1 MTGPHTV
8 DLADRAPR
16 PTEVPPRHRHHDRRW
31 LVLPVLC
38 LSVFLVVVDNTIVNV
53 ALPSLSRDL
62 GASTSA
68 LQWIVDAYS
77 LTFAGLLLAGG
88 GIGDRLGRK
97 PVMQTGLVFFGI
109 FSVLAAVS
117 HGTAELIS
125 ARALMGVAAA
135 FVFPASLAILTDIFT
150 DPSERQKAL
159 GIWGATSGIAVA
171 FGPIVGG
178 ALLEHYWFGSIFL
191 VNVPIVLGTLVSGH
205 FLIPKL
211 ERAVARRFDTRGVLV
226 STLGLTLVVLAII
239 QGPQWGW
246 TSAITLG
253 CFAAAAVLLTVFALL
268 ELRTD
273 EPLLDVRVFA
283 VPRFS
288 SGAVSIAVAFFCLF
302 GFIFV
307 ITQYFQ
313 FVKGYSTLSAGVHT
327 LPFAVVA
334 AVFTPVGAVLALR
347 VGTRLVVGVGLVL
360 MAAGLVLAGV
370 SSTPQAAYFG
380 PVITSMV
387 LLALGLSF
395 ITAPATEAVMGS
407 LAPEQVGAGAAVNNT
422 TRELGGTL
430 GVAVLGSVFAS
441 AYGPRILHVLAGYPV
456 PAPAREAARQS
467 VAAALA
473 VVGHAPVAVQ
483 PTIRTAVFRAFDS
496 GLEAACMVGAGVAVV
511 GAACAFA
518 FLPGHSPK

>member
-1 MTGPHTV
+1 MTEPQTT
-8 DLADRAPR
+8 DLASPDIGELA
-16 PTEVPPRHRHHDRRW
+16 PRHRHHDRRW
-31 LVLPVLC
+31 LILPVLC

-62 GASTSA
+62 GASTNE

-77 LTFAGLLLAGG
+77 LAFAGLLLAGG
-88 GIGDRLGRK
+88 GIGDRFGRK
-97 PVMQTGLVFFGI
+97 GVMQLGLVFFAI
-109 FSVLAAVS
+109 FSVLAAAS
-117 HGTAELIS
+117 QSTGQLIS
-125 ARALMGVAAA
+125 ARALMGIAAA
-135 FVFPASLAILTDIFT
+135 FIFPATLAILTDVFT

-171 FGPIVGG
+171 FGPITGG
-178 ALLEHYWFGSIFL
+178 ALLEHFWFGSIFL
-191 VNVPIVLGTLVSGH
+191 VNVPIVMVTLLGGH

-211 ERAVARRFDTRGVLV
+211 EHAVVRRFDTRGVLI
-226 STLGLTLVVLAII
+226 STFGVTLLVLAII

-246 TSAITLG
+246 TSPVTLG
-253 CFAAAAVLLTVFALL
+253 CFALAALLLTAFTLL
-268 ELRTD
+268 ELRTP

-288 SGAVSIAVAFFCLF
+288 SGAASIAVAFFCLF
-302 GFIFV
+302 GFIFL

-327 LPFAVVA
+327 LPFAIVA
-334 AVFTPVGAVLALR
+334 AVFTPLGAIAALR
-347 VGTRLVVGVGLVL
+347 VGTRLVVGVGLAL
-360 MAAGLVLAGV
+360 MAGGLVLAGT

-380 PVITSMV
+380 PVVLSMV

-395 ITAPATEAVMGS
+395 VTAPATEAVMGS

-441 AYGPRILHVLAGYPV
+441 AYGPRTLHALAGYPV
-456 PAPAREAARQS
+456 PASAREAARQS

-473 VVGHAPVAVQ
+473 VAGHAPGAVQ
-483 PTIRTAVFRAFDS
+483 PTIRTAVFGAFSS
-496 GLEAACMVGAGVAVV
+496 GLEAACLVGAGVAVL
-511 GAACAFA
+511 GAIGAFI
-518 FLPGHSPK
+518 FLPGRSVE